1 MTFANL
7 ILVVVAVLL
16 IPIGYG
22 LHLLGWGHPWLLLLL
37 LLLPVAA
44 LLKGRRGQPAA
55 FVYSSVGLLSGL
67 TNVRRSHAGALLA
80 ALRWLALAAFIIA
93 LAQPRLMKN
102 TTEVKASGIDIV
114 CALDLSGSMK
124 TQDYIINHQQISRI
138 DMAEPVLKQFIE
150 GRPNDRIGLV
160 VFAVQ
165 AFIASPLTLDHDF
178 LLETIDQIG
187 IGAINSDATAIGDGI
202 TTALNRLREVK
213 SKSKII
219 VLMTDGANNSG
230 VISPITA
237 TQAAKALG
245 VKIYTIGLG
254 NREIVRQ
261 MGLPEGF
268 LPDED
273 MLAQVA
279 QMTGGKY
286 YRADNAEKFKAI
298 YAEIDKLEK
307 SEAVI
312 NKYTEYKELFLWFV
326 TGGLAV
332 LLLEIVLGQ
341 TLLRRLP

>member
-332 LLLEIVLGQ
+332 LLLEITLGQ

>member
-1 MTFANL
+1 MMFAHPYWFL
-7 ILVVVAVLL
+7 ALL
-16 IPIGYG
+16 A
-22 LHLLGWGHPWLLLLL
+22 
-37 LLLPVAA
+37 LPLAA
-44 LLKGRRGQPAA
+44 WLKGRRGRPAA
-55 FVYSSVGLLSGL
+55 FVYSSVGLLAGL
-67 TNVRRSHAGALLA
+67 TRARRSQAGSVLA
-80 ALRWLALAAFIIA
+80 ALRWLALALFILA
-93 LAQPRLMKN
+93 LTQPRLMKS

-160 VFAVQ
+160 VFAAQ

-187 IGAINSDATAIGDGI
+187 IGSINSDATAIGDGI

-230 VISPITA
+230 VISPMTA

-254 NREIVRQ
+254 NREIVQQ

-273 MLAQVA
+273 TLEQVS
-279 QMTGGKY
+279 QSTGGRY

-312 NKYTEYKELFLWFV
+312 NKYTEFKELFPWLA
-326 TGGLAV
+326 TAGLVV
-332 LLLEIVLGQ
+332 LLLEITLSQ